1 MCSIPNIDTD
11 LNRFTAEDNAFWLTW
26 LALYLLKDCL
36 PDPYYTHLLELV
48 NIIKCCTGFGMT
60 IDELKELATKLYKWR
75 LDYEEWVTNIISIYT
90 NILL

>member
-1 MCSIPNIDTD
+1 
-11 LNRFTAEDNAFWLTW
+11 
-26 LALYLLKDCL
+26 
-36 PDPYYTHLLELV
+36 
-48 NIIKCCTGFGMT
+48 MT